1 MNIMLLVKIQKN
13 TNYEGNIL
21 EFQKDLIKEDN
32 NKNKVEV
39 MTTNKEEKYGETP
52 YRCLFLVCYWLI
64 NGFCKSNSVGMFFDI
79 LTDFSVHYE
88 KHQ

>member
-13 TNYEGNIL
+13 KNYEGNIL

-39 MTTNKEEKYGETP
+39 MTTNKEEKYQKII
-52 YRCLFLVCYWLI
+52 YISYKYF
-64 NGFCKSNSVGMFFDI
+64 SNTIIIF
-79 LTDFSVHYE
+79 
-88 KHQ
+88 

>member
-13 TNYEGNIL
+13 KNYEGNIL

-39 MTTNKEEKYGETP
+39 MTTNKEEKYRETP
-52 YRCLFLVCYWLI
+52 YRCLFLVCY
-64 NGFCKSNSVGMFFDI
+64 
-79 LTDFSVHYE
+79 
-88 KHQ
+88 

>member
-39 MTTNKEEKYGETP
+39 MTTNKEEKYQKNI
-52 YRCLFLVCYWLI
+52 YISYKYF
-64 NGFCKSNSVGMFFDI
+64 SNTIIIF
-79 LTDFSVHYE
+79 
-88 KHQ
+88 

>member
-1 MNIMLLVKIQKN
+1 MLLVKIQKN

-39 MTTNKEEKYGETP
+39 MTTNKEEKYQKII
-52 YRCLFLVCYWLI
+52 YISYKYF
-64 NGFCKSNSVGMFFDI
+64 SNTIIIF
-79 LTDFSVHYE
+79 
-88 KHQ
+88 

>member
-39 MTTNKEEKYGETP
+39 MTTNKEEKYRETP

>member
-1 MNIMLLVKIQKN
+1 MLLVKIQKN

-39 MTTNKEEKYGETP
+39 MTTNKEEKYRETP
-52 YRCLFLVCYWLI
+52 YRCLFFCLI
-64 NGFCKSNSVGMFFDI
+64 SHDHPFTAPSVSPLIKYFWKKG
-79 LTDFSVHYE
+79 
-88 KHQ
+88 